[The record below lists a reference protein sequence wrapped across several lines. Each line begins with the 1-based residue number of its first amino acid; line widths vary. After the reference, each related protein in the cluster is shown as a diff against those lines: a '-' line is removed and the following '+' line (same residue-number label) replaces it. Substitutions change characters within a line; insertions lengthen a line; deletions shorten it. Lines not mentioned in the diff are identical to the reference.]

1 MSQESVALVYRGA
14 EAFNRRDLD
23 AFLALNDADVEF
35 TSRFAELEGGGPY
48 RGHDGIRSWW
58 ENVCGIWSD
67 VSVEIGE
74 ARDLGDVIV
83 TRLRFRGH
91 GIESDAPWEQT
102 QWQVAE
108 WRHSSE
114 ATSADSSSR
123 CRFARKTAAA
133 KQPAIPMDLVGRLSN
148 PQARPEP

>member
-48 RGHDGIRSWW
+48 RGHDGIRSWS

-74 ARDLGDVIV
+74 ARDLGDVTV
-83 TRLRFRGH
+83 NAAALSRPWHRERRALGADAMAARGVAALFGGHLRKLVVSLPLR
-91 GIESDAPWEQT
+91 AKN
-102 QWQVAE
+102 
-108 WRHSSE
+108 SSCE
-114 ATSADSSSR
+114 ATSYPNGLSGTVIEPSS
-123 CRFARKTAAA
+123 TA
-133 KQPAIPMDLVGRLSN
+133 
-148 PQARPEP
+148 